1 MFTVKQVAL
10 GESHC
15 IFLLGDG
22 SLWGV
27 GSNEYGQLGFSVE
40 YKSHD
45 TNIEEIRQISMEGFD
60 IQKRDADY
68 TPSQTIV

>member
-1 MFTVKQVAL
+1 MFTVKQVGL

-27 GSNEYGQLGFSVE
+27 GSNEYGQLGFPVDS
-40 YKSHD
+40 KSHD
-45 TNIEEIRQISMEGFD
+45 NNIEEIRQIPMEAFD
-60 IQKRDADY
+60 IQKRDADHI
-68 TPSQTIV
+68 PS